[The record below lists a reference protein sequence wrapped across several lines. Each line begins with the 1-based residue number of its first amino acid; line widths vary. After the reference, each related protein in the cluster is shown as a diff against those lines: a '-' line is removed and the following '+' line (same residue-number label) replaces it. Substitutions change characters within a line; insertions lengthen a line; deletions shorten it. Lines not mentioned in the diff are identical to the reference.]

1 MKNKILGSALMIAGT
16 TIGAGMLAMPLTSAG
31 MGFGATALL
40 LVGLWALLAYTG
52 LLFMEVYQT
61 APQKD
66 VGVASLAE
74 QYFGLIGRVLA
85 TFSLLVLLYALL
97 AAYITGGG
105 SLLAGVMPEMAD
117 ADMKLKIS
125 ILIFTAVL
133 GTFVVVGVKSVDGLT
148 RVLFLGK
155 IVAFIAVLLM
165 MLPKAKL
172 ENLTAIPL
180 DNLLIISAVP
190 IFFTAF
196 GFHVIMGTINSY
208 LDADIG
214 KIRKSIYIG
223 TAIPLVAYLL
233 WQLATHGVLSQ
244 NEFTTI
250 LAQDPTLNGLVKATS
265 QITGSTVLGETVRI
279 FSVLALITSFLGVA
293 LGIFE
298 GVSDLLKRLNLP
310 TNRLWLTIATFT
322 PPILFALFYPNG
334 FIKALGYAGLLFAF
348 YGMILPIGLAWK
360 ARRQY
365 PNLPYR
371 VLGGNLA
378 LVVALIAGIIIMV
391 IPFLIQAGYLPQ
403 AVG

>member
-1 MKNKILGSALMIAGT
+1 MIAGT

-155 IVAFIAVLLM
+155 LLLL
-165 MLPKAKL
+165 LPCC
-172 ENLTAIPL
+172 
-180 DNLLIISAVP
+180 
-190 IFFTAF
+190 
-196 GFHVIMGTINSY
+196 
-208 LDADIG
+208 
-214 KIRKSIYIG
+214 
-223 TAIPLVAYLL
+223 
-233 WQLATHGVLSQ
+233 
-244 NEFTTI
+244 
-250 LAQDPTLNGLVKATS
+250 
-265 QITGSTVLGETVRI
+265 
-279 FSVLALITSFLGVA
+279 
-293 LGIFE
+293 
-298 GVSDLLKRLNLP
+298 
-310 TNRLWLTIATFT
+310 
-322 PPILFALFYPNG
+322 
-334 FIKALGYAGLLFAF
+334 
-348 YGMILPIGLAWK
+348 
-360 ARRQY
+360 
-365 PNLPYR
+365 
-371 VLGGNLA
+371 
-378 LVVALIAGIIIMV
+378 
-391 IPFLIQAGYLPQ
+391 
-403 AVG
+403 

>member
-1 MKNKILGSALMIAGT
+1 MIAGT

-105 SLLAGVMPEMAD
+105 SLLAGVMPEMSD

-133 GTFVVVGVKSVDGLT
+133 GAFVVVGVKSVDGLT

-208 LDADIG
+208 LDADIV

-265 QITGSTVLGETVRI
+265 QITGSTILGEMVRL
-279 FSVLALITSFLGVA
+279 FSVLALITSFLGVSM
-293 LGIFE
+293 GIFE
-298 GVSDLLKRLNLP
+298 GVGDLLKRLNLP
-310 TNRLWLTIATFT
+310 TNRLWLTLATFT
-322 PPILFALFYPNG
+322 PPILFALFYPDG
-334 FIKALGYAGLLFAF
+334 FIMALGYAGLLFAF

-360 ARRQY
+360 ARHRH

-371 VLGGNLA
+371 VIGGNLA

-391 IPFLIQAGYLPQ
+391 IPFLIQLGYLPQ